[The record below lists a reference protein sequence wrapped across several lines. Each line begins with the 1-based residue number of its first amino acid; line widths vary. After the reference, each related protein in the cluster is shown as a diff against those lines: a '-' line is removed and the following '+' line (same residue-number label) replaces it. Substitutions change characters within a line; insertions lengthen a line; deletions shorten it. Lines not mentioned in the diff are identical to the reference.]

1 MINNIQIMRCI
12 AATVVVLAH
21 SGWTAYGVSHQI
33 TNLGGIGVDIFFI
46 VSGFIMPYVVFGGL
60 YHDKSTA
67 VVNSGTFFVR
77 RLVRIWPLYFLSTV
91 AVLIL
96 SAFVSKCLHP
106 DVDLAY
112 MYNPSKFSL
121 SWFLE
126 SLTFTHWHRPPLLAI
141 GWTLQLEFVFYTF
154 FAAVIAIKHIK
165 IDLIEIIFGLFVLI
179 SNIIVNAKGTS
190 GLVSYMPFLLV
201 FSQPM
206 MIEFLFGM
214 ILYRFYSKNIV
225 LPTKLSILIL
235 IVALPIFAFLS
246 LTDFFG
252 YLNLIS
258 PLVLRTILWGGT
270 AFFIVWAALSLEKMF
285 VLNRFTQTL
294 LLLGDASYSLYLV
307 HWLTIPFITFIF
319 TRYNLYASVNMYIY
333 LILNFLICQKIALMV
348 HIKIEK
354 PMNNLLRQINFRNS
368 LFRMLS
374 ALTPILFP
382 KKIRKEI

>member
-1 MINNIQIMRCI
+1 MVNNIQIMRCI

-21 SGWTAYGVSHQI
+21 SGWTAYGVPHQV

-60 YHDKSTA
+60 YHDKSTII
-67 VVNSGTFFVR
+67 VNSGTFFVR
-77 RLVRIWPLYFLSTV
+77 RLTRIWPLYFISTV

-96 SAFVSKCLHP
+96 SAFVSRFLHA
-106 DVDLAY
+106 DTDLAY

-126 SLTFTHWHRPPLLAI
+126 SLTFTHWHQPPLLAI
-141 GWTLQLEFVFYTF
+141 GWTLQLEFVYYTF
-154 FAAVIAIKHIK
+154 FAAVIAVKHIK
-165 IDLIEIIFGLFVLI
+165 IDLIEIIFGLLVLV
-179 SNIIVNAKGTS
+179 SNILVNAKITS

-206 MIEFLFGM
+206 MIEFLLGM

-225 LPTKLSILIL
+225 LPSKLSIFIL
-235 IVALPIFAFLS
+235 ITSLPVFVFLS
-246 LTDFFG
+246 LADFLG

-258 PLVLRTILWGGT
+258 PSILRIILWGGT

-285 VLNRFTQTL
+285 VLNRFTQKL

-319 TRYNLYASVNMYIY
+319 ARYNLYASVNMYIF
-333 LILNFLICQKIALMV
+333 LALNFLICQKIALIV
-348 HIKIEK
+348 HLKIEK
-354 PMNNLLRQINFRNS
+354 PMNQFIRKINFRKKFFKDLNTW
-368 LFRMLS
+368 
-374 ALTPILFP
+374 ALMLFP
-382 KKIRKEI
+382 KKIRKEA

>member
-1 MINNIQIMRCI
+1 MINTIQIMRCI

-21 SGWTAYGVSHQI
+21 SGWTAYGVSHQV

-60 YHDKSTA
+60 YHDKST
-67 VVNSGTFFVR
+67 VVISSGSFFIK
-77 RLVRIWPLYFLSTV
+77 RLTRILPLYFLSTV

-96 SAFVSKCLHP
+96 SAFVSICLHP

-112 MYNPSKFSL
+112 MYNPGKFSF
-121 SWFLE
+121 SWFLK
-126 SLTFTHWHRPPLLAI
+126 SLTFTHWHSPPLLAI

-165 IDLIEIIFGLFVLI
+165 IDLIEIIFGLFVLV
-179 SNIIVNAKGTS
+179 SNILVNAEVTR

-214 ILYRFYSKNIV
+214 ILYRLYSSNIV

-235 IVALPIFAFLS
+235 IVALPVFAYLS

-252 YLNLIS
+252 YLNLMSSSVSRI
-258 PLVLRTILWGGT
+258 LLWGGT
-270 AFFIVWAALSLEKMF
+270 AFFIVWAALSLEKLF
-285 VLNRFTQTL
+285 VLNRFTQKL

-307 HWLTIPFITFIF
+307 HWLTIPFITFVF
-319 TRYNLYASVNMYIY
+319 ARYNLYTSVNMYIF
-333 LILNFLICQKIALMV
+333 LMLNFLICQKIALLV

-354 PMNNLLRQINFRNS
+354 PMNKFIRQINFRNN
-368 LFRMLS
+368 LVRMLN
-374 ALTPILFP
+374 ALTPRST
-382 KKIRKEI
+382 KIGKEI